1 MTANPL
7 RNTAQTVKRTPHE
20 WCDRGNQLLAEMGRN
35 DVHWI
40 VRDGRVAIEWKCR
53 PITSN

>member
-1 MTANPL
+1 MTTNRLARSETP
-7 RNTAQTVKRTPHE
+7 VKRTAHE

-40 VRDGRVAIEWKCR
+40 VRDGRVSIEWIRR
-53 PITSN
+53 PAA